1 MGVIIICVTVLSI
14 TFCKRL
20 FADQDNNDNKKSN
33 IKTTTTITN
42 AIKEQTIETRKREI
56 GITDPIVQT
65 TTKEN
70 NQVDNKKV
78 SRITLAET
86 TKHTSISAEVIPK
99 KTETT
104 TEAVIETEYI
114 PEETTVI
121 TTTEEYIEPVTET
134 TTTIYNNS
142 VGDYS
147 AYDLQTMG
155 IIYWGGYRYTYYSEL
170 VLAGEG
176 LQIEGRHV
184 DENGFVC
191 DGNGYICVASGS
203 LSWGT
208 IVDTPFGKQGRVY
221 DSGCTYD
228 VIDVYV
234 HW

>member
-20 FADQDNNDNKKSN
+20 FSDQDYNDNKKSN

-42 AIKEQTIETRKREI
+42 GIKKQTIENKNNVF
-56 GITDPIVQT
+56 DPIVQT
-65 TTKEN
+65 TRTN
-70 NQVDNKKV
+70 NQVNNKKV

-104 TEAVIETEYI
+104 TEAVIETQYI

-134 TTTIYNNS
+134 TTTTYNNS

-170 VLAGEG
+170 VLTGEG

-221 DSGCTYD
+221 DSGCAYD